1 MPIVR
6 ASDEGTCLIDIEELT
21 SDLQCNNYWYN
32 DNSFNLVY
40 EHNNTYSWVPICADY
55 LYLYNFNE
63 EIRNPLNPIFA
74 NAFVKETSVTTNQF
88 RCRILSCTGQELLN
102 SLVSH
107 ESNEVGIAI
116 QLFCGDNITVIA
128 EAPHIS
134 NITLSPA
141 PHIFNI
147 TLSPTMAPIQNSNK
161 PTISPTIDVK
171 TGSENLF
178 FYLMYSISGIF
189 ILLIFIR
196 LIRRIFIFE
205 KRNKNKR
212 YKKLII

>member
-40 EHNNTYSWVPICADY
+40 EHNNAYSWVPICADY
-55 LYLYNFNE
+55 LYLYNFHE

-88 RCRILSCTGQELLN
+88 RCRILSCTEQELLN

-116 QLFCGDNITVIA
+116 QLFCGDNITVVT
-128 EAPHIS
+128 ETPHTS
-134 NITLSPA
+134 G
-141 PHIFNI
+141 
-147 TLSPTMAPIQNSNK
+147 
-161 PTISPTIDVK
+161 PTIIANTHTPSIISTGVPTPFITNPLISTESTSIVATASVGILTLLCILCCLAHTLRQQVLK
-171 TGSENLF
+171 KRKSTELYLF
-178 FYLMYSISGIF
+178 D
-189 ILLIFIR
+189 
-196 LIRRIFIFE
+196 
-205 KRNKNKR
+205 
-212 YKKLII
+212 